1 MFVGIGFYLIHCW
14 LVFVCFVLSVALACL
29 LFVCCLVLLDS
40 LYLLS
45 FGRIGL
51 LRVLTLIVVIIEFSF
66 VYFVF

>member
-1 MFVGIGFYLIHCW
+1 
-14 LVFVCFVLSVALACL
+14 
-29 LFVCCLVLLDS
+29 LDS